1 MYNLRISILLA
12 QVKYVFAKAIFYS
25 FACSPKQKKWSKMVV
40 FVERWIHATS
50 NLNDIQFI
58 STSRAMYNN
67 CRTDCICTRR
77 VCVRDMLVCLKFVLL
92 LRPGTGEAICCAWPM
107 GCLGAIPWS
116 FTRWSEES
124 DMEKDW
130 KNRVVWWFGF
140 KGWEVRESR
149 VLYFMRPDSFS
160 WHF

>member
-1 MYNLRISILLA
+1 MYLQRLSSILLHVRA
-12 QVKYVFAKAIFYS
+12 SK
-25 FACSPKQKKWSKMVV
+25 KKWSKMVV

-50 NLNDIQFI
+50 YLNDIQLI

-67 CRTDCICTRR
+67 CRTDCICTWR
-77 VCVRDMLVCLKFVLL
+77 VYVSCVRDMLVCLKFVLL
-92 LRPGTGEAICCAWPM
+92 QGPGTGEAICCAWPM

-140 KGWEVRESR
+140 KGWEVRGSR

-160 WHF
+160 WHL